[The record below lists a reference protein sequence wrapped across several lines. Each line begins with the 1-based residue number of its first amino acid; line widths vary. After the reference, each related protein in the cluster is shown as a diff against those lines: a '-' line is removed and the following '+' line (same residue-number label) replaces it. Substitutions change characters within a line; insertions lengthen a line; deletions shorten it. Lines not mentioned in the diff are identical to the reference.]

1 MEDNNK
7 LFVFE
12 KKEVLLIFVFVILI
26 SITAFTLGFR
36 AGKGAIKEPD
46 MDVNP
51 KVTRSNYS
59 NVDELK
65 SDVEED
71 ADQLSKQNSDRLNNE
86 EVLGTNV
93 ESEETE
99 LDNSLRLNDL
109 DEKFK
114 DIAKDEVPVVES
126 KKSESDIIMPS
137 IEKKLE
143 ASPEKEKR
151 ALSGK
156 YTIQLVARQSQDA
169 ATEFAE
175 PFVAA
180 GYDII
185 INEVDITGKGTW
197 FRVSI
202 GAFNTKLE
210 AKEYM
215 VNENDLFQGKDYIIK
230 QFK

>member
-36 AGKGAIKEPD
+36 AGKSVSKEVD
-46 MDVNP
+46 SDINP
-51 KVTRSNYS
+51 VSSVKS
-59 NVDELK
+59 NVESLELK

-71 ADQLSKQNSDRLNNE
+71 ADELSKLNSDRLNNE
-86 EVLGTNV
+86 EVLGANLDDA
-93 ESEETE
+93 ESG
-99 LDNSLRLNDL
+99 DDSSLRLDDL

-114 DIAKDEVPVVES
+114 DLAKDEDTNTNVET
-126 KKSESDIIMPS
+126 KEDDIIMPS
-137 IEKKLE
+137 IVEDQVPAPKKE
-143 ASPEKEKR
+143 ARK
-151 ALSGK
+151 LSGK
-156 YTIQLVARQSQDA
+156 FTIQLVARQSQDA
-169 ATEFAE
+169 AAEFAE

-197 FRVSI
+197 YRVSI

-215 VNENDLFQGKDYIIK
+215 ANENDLFQGKDYVIK